1 MKRLRNQSWLF
12 PNCLFIF
19 FSLYLFVKFI
29 FILFFSAAYEPKV
42 IFEFTPCYLL
52 AGVNNI
58 QLLVLTLVVMVSDLY
73 LHLQSGRR
81 QLLLSFIPT
90 AIMLSGIG
98 TSIMTNQMDLTY
110 AYHYV
115 IFGCLLLV
123 VLIDY
128 NFVLS
133 GEKYPTRLRKKEQRK
148 SKAIESYGTPF
159 LSKKYDV
166 SYQDLTHVLPAT
178 TSEFKE
184 VTDGFLQKMEAVLE
198 SLERKTQRIEAL
210 DHTIEDGQRN
220 FINHEK
226 LFTDRILYNLETL
239 EKIHSRSTNIERSV
253 SAENKIYDNKK
264 IQHPSIDDQTNDFVV
279 IVKRGIIKE
288 ISSSFAEFLGYRPT
302 ELLEKNFFMFVSP
315 RTLEDSRKF
324 YVERLKGTSLNS
336 FRTSLLSKGQQELLV
351 NVTVTPTTHNGD
363 TAEFLHIV
371 VIPDNSLSTIQI
383 TND

>member
-1 MKRLRNQSWLF
+1 MKKLRNQSWLF
-12 PNCLFIF
+12 SNCLFIF
-19 FSLYLFVKFI
+19 LSLYLFVKFI
-29 FILFFSAAYEPKV
+29 FIFFFSAAYEPKFV
-42 IFEFTPCYLL
+42 FEFTPCYLL
-52 AGVNNI
+52 SGVTNI
-58 QLLVLTLVVMVSDLY
+58 QLLVLTLVVVAVDLY

-98 TSIMTNQMDLTY
+98 TSIMTNQMDLAY
-110 AYHYV
+110 AYHYA

-128 NFVLS
+128 NYLLS
-133 GEKYPTRLRKKEQRK
+133 GDKYPTGLRKKERSK
-148 SKAIESYGTPF
+148 SKAFESYGTPF

-210 DHTIEDGQRN
+210 EHTIEDGQRN
-220 FINHEK
+220 SINHEK
-226 LFTDRILYNLETL
+226 VFTDRIFYNLETL
-239 EKIHSRSTNIERSV
+239 EKIHSRTTNIERSV
-253 SAENKIYDNKK
+253 SVENKRNDNKK
-264 IQHPSIDDQTNDFVV
+264 IQHPSIDDQTSDFVV

-288 ISSSFAEFLGYRPT
+288 ISSSFAEFLGYHPS

-315 RTLEDSRKF
+315 RTLEDSRKY
-324 YVERLKGTSLNS
+324 YVERLKGASLNS

-351 NVTVTPTTHNGD
+351 NITVTPTIFNGD
-363 TAEFLHIV
+363 TAEFLYIIV
-371 VIPDNSLSTIQI
+371 LQDNPLSAIPIS
-383 TND
+383 ND